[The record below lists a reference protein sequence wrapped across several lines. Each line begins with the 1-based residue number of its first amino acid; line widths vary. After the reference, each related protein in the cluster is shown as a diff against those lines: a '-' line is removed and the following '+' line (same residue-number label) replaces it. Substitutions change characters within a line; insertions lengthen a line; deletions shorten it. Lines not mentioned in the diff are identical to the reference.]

1 LDHRHSPLLEI
12 NNALIGQAAL
22 DLRALQATFS
32 QAQLKQLAI
41 DRGALSDTVVLSVSR
56 SLGERWQIMADV
68 AALRL
73 GSTPASGGVPG
84 TPSTGLD
91 KNASAQL
98 AGSSLLRASDLH
110 IFGVRYDNSPMSRST
125 TLSWDARFPLGGAWR
140 FGPRFSVARVD
151 DPGLGGKQTMYLP
164 EVRAD
169 WTSRRQIFEMIA
181 GYQLQQQLAQQQLQ
195 NTTGT
200 PQTLSLEQRNLY
212 VSATYRLR
220 F

>member
-1 LDHRHSPLLEI
+1 
-12 NNALIGQAAL
+12 
-22 DLRALQATFS
+22 
-32 QAQLKQLAI
+32 
-41 DRGALSDTVVLSVSR
+41 
-56 SLGERWQIMADV
+56 
-68 AALRL
+68 
-73 GSTPASGGVPG
+73 
-84 TPSTGLD
+84 
-91 KNASAQL
+91 
-98 AGSSLLRASDLH
+98 
-110 IFGVRYDNSPMSRST
+110 
-125 TLSWDARFPLGGAWR
+125 
-140 FGPRFSVARVD
+140 
-151 DPGLGGKQTMYLP
+151 MYLP